1 MRFLPSDAT
10 GENRFLTER
19 KNEFTKKK
27 IDTNNKVVY
36 TLKNSKDKECKSENI
51 ESCVLPKWFLAS
63 PLL

>member
-27 IDTNNKVVY
+27 NRY
-36 TLKNSKDKECKSENI
+36 
-51 ESCVLPKWFLAS
+51 
-63 PLL
+63 